1 MCDVSEP
8 PSLHAAAIAAL
19 HRVADPELGES
30 IVDLGLV
37 ARLQIDDGGGRVRL
51 TLIPTSATCPMLD
64 LLVDDAAQ
72 ALVGVLPAAAAVEV
86 DVDWDTPWS
95 PERMS
100 AALRSRFGW
109 GGGG

>member
-1 MCDVSEP
+1 M
-8 PSLHAAAIAAL
+8 AAL
-19 HRVADPELGES
+19 RRVADPELGES

-37 ARLQIDDGGGRVRL
+37 ASLQIDAQGAQL

-64 LLVDDAAQ
+64 LLVDDAGQ
-72 ALVGVLPAAAAVEV
+72 ALVDVLPAGAAVEV

-100 AALRSRFGW
+100 PALRTRFGW
-109 GGGG
+109 SGGG